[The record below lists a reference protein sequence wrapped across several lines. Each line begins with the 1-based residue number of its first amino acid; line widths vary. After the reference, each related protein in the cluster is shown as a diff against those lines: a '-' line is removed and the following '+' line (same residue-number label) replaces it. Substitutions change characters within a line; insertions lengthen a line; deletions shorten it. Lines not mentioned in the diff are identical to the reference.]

1 MDFPAIAIVGRGC
14 VLPGAHNPAELW
26 DTVVSGAVRLTPFSI
41 GRPTAGPEWSGAD
54 PASTV
59 FGHVTGF
66 EERFDPNGLA
76 IDAEQIKGLD
86 PTVRWVVHATR
97 QALAEVDRLGL
108 HRRTGLVLG
117 NISCPTTSMVAY
129 AEDVW
134 LRSQPAEV
142 RAGWPRH
149 DRHAPIP
156 MSRFCFGL
164 PAQLVAQAFELRAGA
179 VVLEA
184 ACASALYA
192 IELACRKLH
201 FRQADLMVAGA
212 LNGGAPEI
220 ISHGMGRLG
229 ALSPSARS
237 RPFHRDADGL
247 VPAEGTAM
255 FALMRLEDA
264 LAADVPILGVIRG
277 IGATNDG
284 GRGGMLVPDGGR
296 QQRAMS
302 LAYRA
307 AGIDPKTVSLLE
319 CHATGTAVGDTVELS
334 CAARIFAER
343 TDLPIGSV
351 KGNLGHPLTA
361 ASGAA
366 LLKVLGA
373 MEHGTVPPTV
383 GADEA
388 NEALRGTPL
397 RPPSQ
402 PEEWQGLRRAA
413 VSGFGFGGVN
423 AHLVVD
429 AWNTADRAST
439 SFPGGAV
446 PGPAGRR
453 RHQVAIVGLG
463 ARVGDGDTTG
473 DFVEALLEGEPRLR
487 PPRTVE
493 LRVDGLR
500 MPPNDMLQT
509 SGEHLLVLEAARDA
523 ARAVTLPEERTMV
536 LVGVGSA
543 TVHAEFSV
551 WHNRTT
557 LEARRSAAAA
567 AASSEDRV
575 VDPLNCPPWSL
586 GGLGNIAAN
595 RISAQLRLT
604 DASVAVCAEEA
615 SGIRALDLAVDAIG
629 SGASDA
635 ALVGAV
641 DLASTVVHRA
651 VVRDLGLPGAEGNAA
666 VVLALK
672 RLDHARRD
680 GDPVLAVIDPQ
691 ADDRAADATQ
701 AAVDLVVGDHEASPA
716 PSARPARLDPSG
728 LFGRPHC
735 AAGLLGVACATVA
748 LYHRSVPAVGAQ
760 ALPQPELGRAK
771 VTIAPLGAP
780 AADLFLTAM
789 DTAPAAT
796 GIATLG
802 RRADGQTPARRL
814 SSIAFFDLRNVLRLQ
829 NAGPARELVSLPAAR
844 PVPAAEIGVSTPAPT
859 RAPLPPATPIDGS
872 ASVPVPA
879 PAPVPV
885 RVAAPLS
892 TPVPVPVEETLVPT
906 ALSAHQRAVGRTHV
920 EFLNTR
926 HENHLLFLE
935 VQRQAT
941 RALLDVAGM
950 FQQPQPEAGAF
961 VPGSAGM
968 KEPGTLAT
976 LVPPAAPIPPAA
988 PLPPGEPAGPGGP
1001 GGPIPPTGPAAEV
1014 ADVAEPVR
1022 VPQPG
1027 PAEREFVVS
1036 PDGDPWVLDHC
1047 PTWTL
1052 PVLPMMCTVDHL
1064 FQAASTYTGLRA
1076 TGLRELRLQ
1085 RWIPVVSTTR
1095 LLTRVEPMADR
1106 GRDVHVSLLMWRPA
1120 PNEALSRF
1128 ELVAEATITFDRLDP
1143 PAPLPP
1149 LTDAQ
1154 RAELPYLTHRL
1165 PHGPAFRYLTEVGYG
1180 SAGAVGILEAERG
1193 SVPGTFTHPGLLDA
1207 ATHIIADRVFW
1218 LPYPQVGPNV
1228 VPYPHGLVRMDLFA
1242 PFPTEGQLRV
1252 EARPAGAEGDLL
1264 FVDFQV
1270 LAGDR
1275 LCAAFRNVSMVSPPS
1290 VLELQSGADRRAF
1303 LLERRPAPKM
1313 SLSQVVGGASRL
1325 DRAVLEQADWPTG
1338 GLAYVYGLP
1347 AGAPARLHAEEVA
1360 MREHVA
1366 RAHGEHPARVVVDV
1380 ENRVAWLSDQPDT
1393 RHHLSVHSDDEA
1405 VVVENRP

>member
-14 VLPGAHNPAELW
+14 VLPGALTPAELW

-66 EERFDPNGLA
+66 EERFDPYGLA

-142 RAGWPRH
+142 RAEWPRH
-149 DRHAPIP
+149 DRHSPIP

-237 RPFHRDADGL
+237 RPFHREADGL

-255 FALMRLEDA
+255 VALMRLEDA
-264 LAADVPILGVIRG
+264 LVADVPVLGVIRG

-284 GRGGMLVPDGGR
+284 GRGGMLVPDGGQ

-319 CHATGTAVGDTVELS
+319 CHATGTAVGDTVELG

-373 MEHGTVPPTV
+373 MEHGTLPPTV
-383 GADEA
+383 GADDA

-397 RPPSQ
+397 RPLAR
-402 PEEWQGLRRAA
+402 PEEWRGLRRAA

-439 SFPGGAV
+439 SFPGVAV

-453 RHQVAIVGLG
+453 RHRVAIVGLG

-473 DFVEALLEGEPRLR
+473 DFVEALLTGEPRLR

-523 ARAVTLPEERTMV
+523 ARALTLPDERTMV

-567 AASSEDRV
+567 ASSEDRV
-575 VDPLNCPPWSL
+575 ADPLNCPPWSL

-641 DLASTVVHRA
+641 DLASTVVHRS

-680 GDPVLAVIDPQ
+680 GDPILAVIGPQ
-691 ADDRAADATQ
+691 GEDGDADEASQGT
-701 AAVDLVVGDHEASPA
+701 VDLVVGDLDPLSAPA
-716 PSARPARLDPSG
+716 ERPDRLDPSG

-735 AAGLLGVACATVA
+735 AAGLLSVACAAVA
-748 LYHRSVPAVGAQ
+748 LYHRTVPVVGAQ
-760 ALPQPELGRAK
+760 ASSRAELARAK
-771 VTIAPLGAP
+771 VTVAPLGAP
-780 AADLFLTAM
+780 PAELLLSAG

-796 GIATLG
+796 GVATLG
-802 RRADGQTPARRL
+802 RRAEGQTPARRL
-814 SSIAFFDLRNVLRLQ
+814 SSIAFFDLRTVLRLQ
-829 NAGPARELVSLPAAR
+829 DARPARELVTLPAAR
-844 PVPAAEIGVSTPAPT
+844 RVPAAEIGGAAGPGEAPVAVAVPVAAPGPAPASSP
-859 RAPLPPATPIDGS
+859 APA
-872 ASVPVPA
+872 PA
-879 PAPVPV
+879 PAPVP
-885 RVAAPLS
+885 A
-892 TPVPVPVEETLVPT
+892 PVPVSVPVAVSVEETLVPT
-906 ALSAHQRAVGRTHV
+906 ALSAHQRAVGRSHV
-920 EFLNTR
+920 HFMNTR

-941 RALLDVAGM
+941 RALLEVAGM
-950 FQQPQPEAGAF
+950 FQQSYGPQADAF
-961 VPGSAGM
+961 VADSGGPVAPVAPVGRGAQAVPVASVASVA
-968 KEPGTLAT
+968 PTL
-976 LVPPAAPIPPAA
+976 PIPSA
-988 PLPPGEPAGPGGP
+988 
-1001 GGPIPPTGPAAEV
+1001 PPTPPIEPVAEV
-1014 ADVAEPVR
+1014 AALVPE
-1022 VPQPG
+1022 PQPG
-1027 PAEREFVVS
+1027 PAEREFMVS
-1036 PDGDPWVLDHC
+1036 PDADPWVLDHC

-1085 RWIPVVSTTR
+1085 RWIPVVSPTR
-1095 LLTRVEPMADR
+1095 LLTRVEPMAGR

-1120 PNEALSRF
+1120 RNEALSRF
-1128 ELVAEATITFDRLDP
+1128 EPVAEATITFDRPDT

-1149 LTDAQ
+1149 LTDAR
-1154 RAELPYLTHRL
+1154 RADLPYLTHRL

-1180 SAGAVGILEAERG
+1180 SGGAFGILDAQRG

-1252 EARPAGAEGDLL
+1252 EARPGGSEGDLL

-1325 DRAVLEQADWPTG
+1325 DRAVLETADWPTG

-1380 ENRVAWLSDQPDT
+1380 RNRIAWLSDQPDT
-1393 RHHLSVHSDDEA
+1393 RHHLVVHADAESIT
-1405 VVVENRP
+1405 VEDRP

>member
-14 VLPGAHNPAELW
+14 VLPGAHDPAELW

-41 GRPTAGPEWSGAD
+41 GRPTAEPDWTGAD
-54 PASTV
+54 PASTL

-66 EERFDPNGLA
+66 EERFDPYGLA
-76 IDAEQIKGLD
+76 IDAEQVKGLD
-86 PTVRWVVHATR
+86 PTVRWVMHATR
-97 QALAEVDRLGL
+97 QALADVDHLGL
-108 HRRTGLVLG
+108 HRRTGLILG
-117 NISCPTTSMVAY
+117 NISCPTTSMVSY

-149 DRHAPIP
+149 DRHSPIP

-164 PAQLVAQAFELRAGA
+164 PAQLVARAFELRAGA
-179 VVLEA
+179 MVLEA
-184 ACASALYA
+184 ACASVLYA

-201 FRQADLMVAGA
+201 FRQADLMVAGG

-255 FALMRLEDA
+255 VALMRLDDA
-264 LAADVPILGVIRG
+264 LAADVPVLGVIRG
-277 IGATNDG
+277 IGVNNDG
-284 GRGGMLVPDGGR
+284 GRGGMLVPDGG
-296 QQRAMS
+296 QQERAMI
-302 LAYRA
+302 LAYQA
-307 AGIDPKTVSLLE
+307 AGIDPKTVALLE
-319 CHATGTAVGDTVELS
+319 CHATGTAVGDTVEIG
-334 CAARIFAER
+334 CAARVFAER
-343 TDLPIGSV
+343 ADLPIGSV

-373 MEHGTVPPTV
+373 MEYGTLPPTV

-397 RPPSQ
+397 RPLARL
-402 PEEWQGLRRAA
+402 EEWQGLRRAA

-423 AHLVVD
+423 AHLIVD
-429 AWNTADRAST
+429 AWNTTDRAAT
-439 SFPGGAV
+439 SFPGVAV

-453 RHQVAIVGLG
+453 RHRVAIVGIG

-473 DFVEALLEGEPRLR
+473 DFVEALLAGEPRLR

-493 LRVDGLR
+493 LRLDGLR

-509 SGEHLLVLEAARDA
+509 SGEHLSVLEAARDA
-523 ARAVTLPEERTMV
+523 ARAVTLPDERTMV
-536 LVGVGSA
+536 LVGVGAA
-543 TVHAEFSV
+543 TVHAEFAV

-557 LEARRSAAAA
+557 IDARRSTAAQ
-567 AASSEDRV
+567 ASSEDRV
-575 VDPLNCPPWSL
+575 ADPLNCPPWSL

-604 DASVAVCAEEA
+604 DTSVAVCAEEA

-680 GDPVLAVIDPQ
+680 GDPVLAVLDPQ
-691 ADDRAADATQ
+691 ADDRAADAAP
-701 AAVDLVVGDHEASPA
+701 AAVDLVVGDLEPSLTASD
-716 PSARPARLDPSG
+716 RPAELDPSG

-735 AAGLLGVACATVA
+735 AAGLLGVACAAVA
-748 LYHRSVPAVGAQ
+748 LYHRSVPAVGAP
-760 ALPQPELGRAK
+760 ALPRPELARAK
-771 VTIAPLGAP
+771 VSIAPLGAP
-780 AADLFLTAM
+780 VAELFLTAQ

-796 GIATLG
+796 GSATLG
-802 RRADGQTPARRL
+802 LRADGPTLGRRL
-814 SSIAFFDLRNVLRLQ
+814 SSIAFFDLRTVLRVQ
-829 NAGPARELVSLPAAR
+829 QARPEREFVALPATR
-844 PVPAAEIGVSTPAPT
+844 PTPAVEIGPSTQPTPQVAIPAPPPPTPPIGVS
-859 RAPLPPATPIDGS
+859 
-872 ASVPVPA
+872 
-879 PAPVPV
+879 
-885 RVAAPLS
+885 
-892 TPVPVPVEETLVPT
+892 VPVEDTLVPT
-906 ALSAHQRAVGRTHV
+906 ALSAHQRAVGRSHV
-920 EFLNTR
+920 QFLNTR
-926 HENHLLFLE
+926 QENHLRFLG

-941 RALLDVAGM
+941 RALLDVAGA
-950 FQQPQPEAGAF
+950 FAQPYRPEVDAV
-961 VPGSAGM
+961 VPHS
-968 KEPGTLAT
+968 
-976 LVPPAAPIPPAA
+976 AAPVR
-988 PLPPGEPAGPGGP
+988 PAGPVASVLPAGP
-1001 GGPIPPTGPAAEV
+1001 VPEV
-1014 ADVAEPVR
+1014 AAPAMPAMPAVPT
-1022 VPQPG
+1022 PQPG
-1027 PAEREFVVS
+1027 PAEREFMVS
-1036 PDGDPWVLDHC
+1036 PEDDPWVLDHC

-1064 FQAASTYTGLRA
+1064 FQAASTYTGLQA

-1085 RWIPVVSTTR
+1085 RWIPVVSPTR
-1095 LLTRVEPMADR
+1095 LLTRVEPLADR
-1106 GRDVHVSLLMWRPA
+1106 SPDVHVSLLVWRPA
-1120 PNEALSRF
+1120 RNAALSRF
-1128 ELVAEATITFDRLDP
+1128 ELVAEATITFDRLDT

-1154 RAELPYLTHRL
+1154 RADLPYLTHRL

-1180 SAGAVGILEAERG
+1180 SAGAVGILDVRQG

-1218 LPYPQVGPNV
+1218 VPYPQVGPNV

-1252 EARPAGAEGDLL
+1252 EARPAGADGDLL

-1270 LAGDR
+1270 LAGDQ
-1275 LCAAFRNVSMVSPPS
+1275 LCAAFRNVSLVSPPS
-1290 VLELQSGADRRAF
+1290 VLELQTGADRRAF

-1313 SLSQVVGGASRL
+1313 SLSQVVDGASRL

-1347 AGAPARLHAEEVA
+1347 AGAPARLHMEEVA

-1380 ENRVAWLSDQPDT
+1380 PNQVAWMCDQPDT
-1393 RHHLSVHSDDEA
+1393 RHHLLVRSDGEA
-1405 VVVENRP
+1405 ITVEDRP

>member
-1 MDFPAIAIVGRGC
+1 MNFPAIAIVGRGC

-66 EERFDPNGLA
+66 EERFDPYGLA
-76 IDAEQIKGLD
+76 IDAERIKGLD

-142 RAGWPRH
+142 RAEWPRH
-149 DRHAPIP
+149 DRHEPIP

-237 RPFHRDADGL
+237 RPFHREADGL

-255 FALMRLEDA
+255 VALMRLEDA
-264 LAADVPILGVIRG
+264 LAADVPVLGVIRG

-284 GRGGMLVPDGGR
+284 GRGGMLVPDGGQ

-302 LAYRA
+302 LAYQA
-307 AGIDPKTVSLLE
+307 AGIDPGTVSLLE
-319 CHATGTAVGDTVELS
+319 CHATGTAVGDTVELG

-343 TDLPIGSV
+343 RDLPIGSV

-373 MEHGTVPPTV
+373 MEHGTLPPTV

-388 NEALRGTPL
+388 NEAMRGTPL
-397 RPPSQ
+397 RPLAR

-523 ARAVTLPEERTMV
+523 ARAVTLPDERTMV

-557 LEARRSAAAA
+557 LEARRSAAAE
-567 AASSEDRV
+567 ASSEDRV
-575 VDPLNCPPWSL
+575 ADPLNCPPWSL

-629 SGASDA
+629 SGAADA

-691 ADDRAADATQ
+691 PDDPAADATR
-701 AAVDLVVGDHEASPA
+701 AAVDLVVGDLDPSPA
-716 PSARPARLDPSG
+716 PAERPARLDPSG

-748 LYHRSVPAVGAQ
+748 LYHRTVPTVGAP
-760 ALPQPELGRAK
+760 ALAQPELARAK
-771 VTIAPLGAP
+771 VTVSPLGAP
-780 AADLFLTAM
+780 PAELFLTAG

-796 GIATLG
+796 GHATLG
-802 RRADGQTPARRL
+802 HRAAGQAPARLL
-814 SSIAFFDLRNVLRLQ
+814 SSIAFFDLRTVLRLQ
-829 NAGPARELVSLPAAR
+829 EARPARELVALPAAR
-844 PVPAAEIGVSTPAPT
+844 PVPAVEIGVPAPAT
-859 RAPLPPATPIDGS
+859 ARAPL
-872 ASVPVPA
+872 

-885 RVAAPLS
+885 DASVSVDAS
-892 TPVPVPVEETLVPT
+892 GSVEETLVPT
-906 ALSAHQRAVGRTHV
+906 ALSAHQRAVGRSHV
-920 EFLNTR
+920 QFMNTR

-941 RALLDVAGM
+941 RALLDVAGV
-950 FQQPQPEAGAF
+950 FQQPHHPQAH
-961 VPGSAGM
+961 
-968 KEPGTLAT
+968 T
-976 LVPPAAPIPPAA
+976 LVPDSAGPGAPGAPAAPI
-988 PLPPGEPAGPGGP
+988 LPGGP
-1001 GGPIPPTGPAAEV
+1001 VGPLTPAPAVEPVAEV
-1014 ADVAEPVR
+1014 AAAPIPA
-1022 VPQPG
+1022 PQPG

-1064 FQAASTYTGLRA
+1064 FRAASTYTGLRA

-1085 RWIPVVSTTR
+1085 RWIPVVGPTR
-1095 LLTRVEPMADR
+1095 LLTRVEPLPDR

-1120 PNEALSRF
+1120 RNEALSRF
-1128 ELVAEATITFDRLDP
+1128 ELVAEATITFEQPDT

-1149 LTDAQ
+1149 LTDAR
-1154 RAELPYLTHRL
+1154 RADLPYLTNRL

-1180 SAGAVGILEAERG
+1180 SAGAVGILDAQRG

-1252 EARPAGAEGDLL
+1252 EARPAGSEGDLL

-1313 SLSQVVGGASRL
+1313 SLSQVVGGTSRL

-1380 ENRVAWLSDQPDT
+1380 ENRIAWLSDQPDT
-1393 RHHLSVHSDDEA
+1393 RHHLLVHSDAEA
-1405 VVVENRP
+1405 VTVENRP

>member
-1 MDFPAIAIVGRGC
+1 MNFPAIAIVGRGC
-14 VLPGAHNPAELW
+14 VLPGANDPAELW

-41 GRPTAGPEWSGAD
+41 GRSKAGPDWSGAD

-76 IDAEQIKGLD
+76 IDAEQVMGLD
-86 PTVRWVVHATR
+86 PTVRWVMHATR
-97 QALAEVDRLGL
+97 QALAEVGRLGL
-108 HRRTGLVLG
+108 QPRAGLVLG
-117 NISCPTTSMVAY
+117 NISCPTTSMTAY

-156 MSRFCFGL
+156 ASRFCFGL
-164 PAQLVAQAFELRAGA
+164 PAQLVARAFELRAGA

-184 ACASALYA
+184 ACASVLYA
-192 IELACRKLH
+192 IELACRKLS

-229 ALSPSARS
+229 ALSPSGRS

-255 FALMRLEDA
+255 VALMRLEDA
-264 LAADVPILGVIRG
+264 LAADVPVLGVIRG

-302 LAYRA
+302 LAYQA

-319 CHATGTAVGDTVELS
+319 CHATGTAVGDTVEAG

-343 TDLPIGSV
+343 TDLPVGSV

-373 MEHGTVPPTV
+373 MEHGTLPPTV

-388 NEALRGTPL
+388 IDAMRGTPL
-397 RPPSQ
+397 RPLAR
-402 PEEWQGLRRAA
+402 PEEWRGLRRAA

-429 AWNTADRAST
+429 AWNTADRASV
-439 SFPGGAV
+439 SFPGVAV
-446 PGPAGRR
+446 PGPAARR
-453 RHQVAIVGLG
+453 RHQVAVVGLG

-473 DFVEALLEGEPRLR
+473 DFVDALLAGEPRLR

-523 ARAVTLPEERTMV
+523 ARALELPEERTMV
-536 LVGVGSA
+536 LVGVGAA

-557 LEARRSAAAA
+557 LEARRSAAAE
-567 AASSEDRV
+567 ASSEDRV
-575 VDPLNCPPWSL
+575 ADPLNCPPWSL

-604 DASVAVCAEEA
+604 DHSVAVCAEEA
-615 SGIRALDLAVDAIG
+615 SGIRALDMAVDAIG

-680 GDPVLAVIDPQ
+680 GDPVLAVIEPQ
-691 ADDRAADATQ
+691 DRDRDRDSAEGAAASD
-701 AAVDLVVGDHEASPA
+701 AVDLVVGDLESAPA
-716 PSARPARLDPSG
+716 QSGRSGRSDRSDRLDPSG

-735 AAGLLGVACATVA
+735 AAGLLSVACATVA
-748 LYHRSVPAVGAQ
+748 LYHRSVPTLGGVAV
-760 ALPQPELGRAK
+760 PRPELTRAK
-771 VTIAPLGAP
+771 VSVAALGAP
-780 AADLFLTAM
+780 PAELVLNAG
-789 DTAPAAT
+789 DTAPAET
-796 GIATLG
+796 GFATLG
-802 RRADGQTPARRL
+802 RRAEGETPARRL
-814 SSIAFFDLRNVLRLQ
+814 SSIAFFDLRTVLRLQ
-829 NAGPARELVSLPAAR
+829 EARPARELVALPAAR
-844 PVPAAEIGVSTPAPT
+844 AVPAVEIGAG
-859 RAPLPPATPIDGS
+859 AQ
-872 ASVPVPA
+872 A
-879 PAPVPV
+879 PA
-885 RVAAPLS
+885 RTSAAV
-892 TPVPVPVEETLVPT
+892 PVPVPVPATAMAAAPPPPPTPSHVSVEESLVPA
-906 ALSAHQRAVGRTHV
+906 ALSAHQRLVGRSHLQ
-920 EFLNTR
+920 FLNAR

-935 VQRQAT
+935 MQQRAA
-941 RALLDVAGM
+941 RALLEVASA
-950 FQQPQPEAGAF
+950 FRDPHPSEAVVPVPHVPQAGAP
-961 VPGSAGM
+961 VPHPVGSA
-968 KEPGTLAT
+968 EP
-976 LVPPAAPIPPAA
+976 VPPVAAIAPVRPA
-988 PLPPGEPAGPGGP
+988 E
-1001 GGPIPPTGPAAEV
+1001 PAAEV
-1014 ADVAEPVR
+1014 ATIAEAAAPMPT
-1022 VPQPG
+1022 PQRG

-1036 PDGDPWVLDHC
+1036 PDDDPWVLDHC

-1064 FQAASTYTGLRA
+1064 FQAASTHTGLQA

-1085 RWIPVVSTTR
+1085 RWIPVVSPTR
-1095 LLTRVEPMADR
+1095 LATRVEPIAGRD
-1106 GRDVHVSLLMWRPA
+1106 RDVHVSLLMWRPA
-1120 PNEALSRF
+1120 RNEALSRF
-1128 ELVAEATITFDRLDP
+1128 ELVAEATITFDRP
-1143 PAPLPP
+1143 ETPAPLPP

-1154 RAELPYLTHRL
+1154 RAELPYLTNRL
-1165 PHGPAFRYLTEVGYG
+1165 PHGPAFQYLTEVGYG
-1180 SAGAVGILEAERG
+1180 SGGAVGILDARRG

-1303 LLERRPAPKM
+1303 LLERRYAPAM
-1313 SLSQVVGGASRL
+1313 SMSQVVGGASRL

-1380 ENRVAWLSDQPDT
+1380 PNQVAWMADQPD
-1393 RHHLSVHSDDEA
+1393 RKHRLLVHSDNET
-1405 VVVENRP
+1405 VTVENRP

>member
-41 GRPTAGPEWSGAD
+41 DRPTAGPQWSGAD

-66 EERFDPNGLA
+66 EERFDPSGLA
-76 IDAEQIKGLD
+76 IDAEQLNGLD

-142 RAGWPRH
+142 GAGWPRH
-149 DRHAPIP
+149 GRHAPIP

-164 PAQLVAQAFELRAGA
+164 PAQLVARAFALGAGA

-184 ACASALYA
+184 ACASVLYA

-237 RPFHRDADGL
+237 RPFHREADGL

-255 FALMRLEDA
+255 VALMRLEDA
-264 LAADVPILGVIRG
+264 LSADVPVLGVIRG

-284 GRGGMLVPDGGR
+284 GRGGMLVPDGGQ

-302 LAYRA
+302 LAYQA

-319 CHATGTAVGDTVELS
+319 CHATGTAVGDTVELG
-334 CAARIFAER
+334 CAARIFGER

-373 MEHGTVPPTV
+373 MEHGTLPPTV

-388 NEALRGTPL
+388 NEAMRGTPL
-397 RPPSQ
+397 RPLAR
-402 PEEWQGLRRAA
+402 PEEWRGLRRAA

-429 AWNTADRAST
+429 AWNTADRAAT
-439 SFPGGAV
+439 SFPGVAV

-473 DFVEALLEGEPRLR
+473 DFVEALLGGEPRLR

-523 ARAVTLPEERTMV
+523 ARAVTLPDERTMV

-557 LEARRSAAAA
+557 LEARRSAAAE
-567 AASSEDRV
+567 ASSEDRV
-575 VDPLNCPPWSL
+575 ADPLNCPPWSL

-680 GDPVLAVIDPQ
+680 GDPILALIDPQ
-691 ADDRAADATQ
+691 AEDRAAGPAPT
-701 AAVDLVVGDHEASPA
+701 AVDLVVGDLEPSSNAPA
-716 PSARPARLDPSG
+716 ELDPAG

-748 LYHRSVPAVGAQ
+748 LYHRSVPVVGAR
-760 ALPQPELGRAK
+760 ALPRPELATAK
-771 VTIAPLGAP
+771 VTVSPLGAS
-780 AADLFLTAM
+780 AAELLLTAG

-796 GIATLG
+796 GSATLG
-802 RRADGQTPARRL
+802 RRAAGQTPARRL
-814 SSIAFFDLRNVLRLQ
+814 SSIAFFDLRTVLRLQ
-829 NAGPARELVSLPAAR
+829 DARPTRELVALPAAR
-844 PVPAAEIGVSTPAPT
+844 AVPAAEIAVPAPVAT
-859 RAPLPPATPIDGS
+859 R
-872 ASVPVPA
+872 VPVPA
-879 PAPVPV
+879 PAPAP
-885 RVAAPLS
+885 VAAPA
-892 TPVPVPVEETLVPT
+892 PIDVPVPVEDTLVPT
-906 ALSAHQRAVGRTHV
+906 ALSAHQRVVGRSHLQ
-920 EFLNTR
+920 FLNTR

-941 RALLDVAGM
+941 RALLDVAGL
-950 FQQPQPEAGAF
+950 FQQPQRAE
-961 VPGSAGM
+961 
-968 KEPGTLAT
+968 THT
-976 LVPPAAPIPPAA
+976 LVA
-988 PLPPGEPAGPGGP
+988 EPAGPADTAPVPSPQVGQGGP
-1001 GGPIPPTGPAAEV
+1001 GGPILPAAPVEPAAPVTEV
-1014 ADVAEPVR
+1014 VAPIPT
-1022 VPQPG
+1022 PQPG
-1027 PAEREFVVS
+1027 PAEHEFVVS

-1064 FQAASTYTGLRA
+1064 FRAASTYTGLQA

-1085 RWIPVVSTTR
+1085 RWIPVVSPTK
-1095 LLTRVEPMADR
+1095 LLTRVEPLPDR

-1120 PNEALSRF
+1120 RNEALSRF
-1128 ELVAEATITFDRLDP
+1128 ELVAEATITFDRPDT

-1149 LTDAQ
+1149 LTDARQ
-1154 RAELPYLTHRL
+1154 AELPYLTNRL

-1180 SAGAVGILEAERG
+1180 SAGAVGILDARRG

-1242 PFPTEGQLRV
+1242 PFPTEGHLRV

-1303 LLERRPAPKM
+1303 LLERRAAPKM
-1313 SLSQVVGGASRL
+1313 SLSQVVGEASRL

-1380 ENRVAWLSDQPDT
+1380 ANRVAWLSDRPDT
-1393 RHHLSVHSDDEA
+1393 RHQLVVHSDGDA
-1405 VVVENRP
+1405 ITVENRP